1 MPQGL
6 MNGDKARWFEVGVSI
21 LASVGT
27 TAAVVSWTLS
37 AALSSIREKVEEHE
51 KLIAGMGTVIAG
63 QASTIA
69 SLSAHQDDADR
80 FRSEQNDRLKSI
92 EEKLDKLL
100 YRTKQ

>member
-51 KLIAGMGTVIAG
+51 KLIAGMETVTVVAVATSLVVVASITGMAVITAG
-63 QASTIA
+63 IV
-69 SLSAHQDDADR
+69 
-80 FRSEQNDRLKSI
+80 I
-92 EEKLDKLL
+92 M
-100 YRTKQ
+100 